1 MFDSLTTKSTKS
13 DENFQ
18 KNRIYL
24 SISLSIYLSI
34 YDENKFKIFKSTVHI
49 IYIHTDSLY
58 FKVRE
63 IEFQTDNQNENKT
76 KKQWNNK
83 NDKKNEINRTVNEF
97 FFLFEMDD
105 NDDDDDDWCKQ
116 KKHQISN
123 RN

>member
-1 MFDSLTTKSTKS
+1 MCVFYAGILWNSKQIMQWWWWWLPNETLIDYIWPYVFDSLTTKSTKS

-63 IEFQTDNQNENKT
+63 IEIPNRQPKWKT
-76 KKQWNNK
+76 KQWNN
-83 NDKKNEINRTVNEF
+83 NDKK
-97 FFLFEMDD
+97 
-105 NDDDDDDWCKQ
+105 
-116 KKHQISN
+116 
-123 RN
+123 